1 MATGL
6 DLGRAKFWHD
16 LLTLG
21 HQLDKLVGAL
31 SPQLAS
37 ALRR

>member
-6 DLGRAKFWHD
+6 DLG

-31 SPQLAS
+31 LPQLAS